1 MDKTIRP
8 TNPYTMKI
16 ERTIIDKLGL
26 KLYDKVSAVVAEIIA
41 NAYDADA
48 EDVIVRVPL
57 GKVLAIKKGKSIEQ
71 KGYVIEI
78 HDDGHGMTPI
88 ETNEFYLK
96 VGKDRRE
103 DPRQGDRSREK
114 KRLVT
119 GRKGI
124 GKLAPFGVCRT
135 IEVRSVGGKKT
146 SHGYKITHFEL
157 DYDEIIKQTSEEDEY
172 YHPTPLKDDDGW
184 DKKRGTIIRLKNF
197 LPRLVPNK
205 EIFHRQL
212 SCRFLPLPD
221 FRIKVQDIKKQR
233 PEKEFFIGEYKIPLM
248 DGTKIIVDDRPVE
261 TDTGERLLVK
271 GWIAMAKNPYKN
283 VEFAGVRIYAR
294 GKIAAITRDFGLPSG
309 FAGEYVARSYL
320 VGEIEADWLDEKED
334 LLQTHR
340 QDILWSTEVGQAF
353 SAWGQVIVKE
363 VAKKGREP
371 RREKVKVAFLRI
383 SKLHEEARKRFN
395 DSELEKAA
403 IELGEKIGGF
413 ASEEELIDEE
423 YVKGLREII
432 LTVAPHK
439 LLVDTF
445 REIEK
450 MAVSGKIEVTK
461 LMKLFSTSH
470 IAQLASYGQIV
481 SEKIKAIDVFEKTIH
496 GKSTTEKELQKI
508 LEDAPWL
515 IDPRWQ
521 VIMANRQLKN
531 FRTAFQSWHK
541 NKYNV
546 EIVTTADISFRSKRP
561 DFILL
566 HQQSGIKIVEI
577 KSPKHVFV
585 DEDMKRLNNYDDAM
599 EKFWQE
605 NPHYEEEF
613 PDKFQIIIIVN
624 KIKFRNSIYQK
635 ALTNLQQS
643 GKLIVKNWD
652 KLLSDTKTFHEN
664 FLQARD
670 KLQ

>member
-1 MDKTIRP
+1 MGKTIRP

-26 KLYDKVSAVVAEIIA
+26 KLYDKVSAVVAETIA
-41 NAYDADA
+41 NSYDADA
-48 EDVIVRVPL
+48 ENVTVRVPL
-57 GKVLAIKKGKSIEQ
+57 GKVLAIKKGETIEQ

-88 ETNEFYLK
+88 EINEFYLK
-96 VGKDRRE
+96 IGKDRRE

-124 GKLAPFGVCRT
+124 GKLASFGVCKT
-135 IEVRSVGGKKT
+135 IEVRSAGGKKT
-146 SHGYKITHFEL
+146 PHGYKVTHFEL
-157 DYDEIIKQTSEEDEY
+157 DYDGIIKQTSEEDEY

-184 DKKRGTIIRLKNF
+184 DKKRGTTIRLKNF

-212 SCRFLPLPD
+212 SCRFLPLSD

-261 TDTGERLLVK
+261 TDTGEKLPIK
-271 GWIAMAKNPYKN
+271 GWVAMAKNPYKN

-294 GKIAAITRDFGLPSG
+294 GKIAAITRDFGISSG

-353 SAWGQVIVKE
+353 SAWGQAIVKE

-371 RREKVKVAFLRI
+371 RREKVRVAFLRI
-383 SKLHEEARKRFN
+383 SKLHEVARKRFN

-450 MAVSGKIEVTK
+450 MAVGGKIEVSK
-461 LMKLFSTSH
+461 LIKLFSTSH

-496 GKSTTEKELQKI
+496 GKATTEKELQKI

-515 IDPRWQ
+515 IDPKWQ

-531 FRTAFQSWHK
+531 FRTAFQAWYK

-546 EIVTTADISFRSKRP
+546 EIATAADISFRSKRP

-566 HQQSGIKIVEI
+566 HQQSGVKIAEI

-585 DEDMKRLNNYDDAM
+585 DEDMKRLNNYNDAM

-605 NPHYEEEF
+605 NLHYEKEF
-613 PDKFQIIIIVN
+613 PDKFQIILIVN
-624 KIKFRNSIYQK
+624 KIKFRNSVYQK
-635 ALTNLQQS
+635 ALTNLQQN
-643 GKLIVKNWD
+643 GKLIIKNWD
-652 KLLSDTKTFHEN
+652 GLLNDTKTFHEN

-670 KLQ
+670 KF